1 MGSEGAAGQ
10 NTKKHKKET
19 QATYSKLSTN
29 VSKLSVCRASNSAT
43 TNTDKM

>member
-1 MGSEGAAGQ
+1 MGSGGAAGQ
-10 NTKKHKKET
+10 NTKKHKKT